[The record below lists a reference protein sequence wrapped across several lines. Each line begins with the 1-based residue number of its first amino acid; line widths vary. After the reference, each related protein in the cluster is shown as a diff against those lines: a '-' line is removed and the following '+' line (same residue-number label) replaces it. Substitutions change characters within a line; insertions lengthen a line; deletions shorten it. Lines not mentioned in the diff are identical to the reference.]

1 MNALHCVVL
10 LFIFEQPHTAKNRH
24 RAFKNIQTKNRERE
38 TKPLPLEFKWVIVAS
53 PSKENPLLRVHREEG
68 TPPPNELL
76 QLRRGARQYCARGRG
91 EYFDTIG
98 FFVS

>member
-1 MNALHCVVL
+1 VL
-10 LFIFEQPHTAKNRH
+10 YSFLNNPTPQKNRH
-24 RAFKNIQTKNRERE
+24 RAFKNIQTTNRERE

-53 PSKENPLLRVHREEG
+53 PSKENRLRAFIVKKG
-68 TPPPNELL
+68 PPHQMNSYNCTVALDS
-76 QLRRGARQYCARGRG
+76 ARGCG